1 MSKTA
6 IVTGV
11 TGQDGSYLSE
21 HLLEQGYTVFGCHR
35 RSSTPSTHRLTPI
48 LNHPEFHLIEFD
60 LTDASGIHET
70 ISGIKPHEFYNL
82 AAQSH
87 VGTSFKQPNTTF
99 DIDCNGV
106 IHILEAIKQHSP
118 GTRFYQASTSEMF
131 GRNYS
136 QIKDGKKYQ
145 DENTEMLPQSPY
157 GIAKLASHHM
167 VTIYRDAYN
176 LFATSGILFNH
187 ESPRRGENFVTR
199 KITKYLGEYIKNP
212 HIPTLKLGNLAAY
225 RDWGHAKDY
234 VRAMHLMLQ
243 APEPSDY
250 VIATG
255 NTYSVQHFLDLACE
269 MAGLDEQQTDELYE
283 IDPEFFRPCEV
294 DYLCGDS
301 SKARRDLGWEQE
313 YSFEELVK
321 DMLLADCGGRH
332 DLVRPKACCSGKK
345 SCGSGR
351 PKVNTNRQ
359 EFDESTKDGFGF
371 YTGK

>member
-1 MSKTA
+1 MNKTA

-21 HLLEQGYTVFGCHR
+21 LLLEKGYLVYGCHR
-35 RSSTPSTHRLTPI
+35 RTSTPSTHRISHI
-48 LNHPEFHLIEFD
+48 LNNPDFQLIEFD
-60 LTDASGIHET
+60 LTDPSGIHEV
-70 ISGIKPHEFYNL
+70 ISGVKPHEFYNL

-99 DIDCNGV
+99 DIDCMGV
-106 IHILEAIKQHSP
+106 INILEAIKQHSP

-136 QIKDGKKYQ
+136 QVTNDGKKYQ
-145 DENTEMLPQSPY
+145 DENTTMLPQSPY

-234 VRAMHLMLQ
+234 VRAMYLMLQ

-250 VIATG
+250 VISSG
-255 NTYSVQHFLDLACE
+255 DTYSVQHFLDLACE
-269 MAGLDEQQTDELYE
+269 MAGLDENQTDELYE

-294 DYLCGDS
+294 EYLCGDS
-301 SKARRDLGWEQE
+301 SKARSELGWSQE
-313 YSFEELVK
+313 FSFTDLVR
-321 DMLLADCGGRH
+321 DMLVGDCGGRD
-332 DLVRPKACCSGKK
+332 DLVKRPEACCSGKK
-345 SCGSGR
+345 SSR
-351 PKVNTNRQ
+351 
-359 EFDESTKDGFGF
+359 EALDESSKDGFGF
-371 YTGK
+371 YTGN

>member
-6 IVTGV
+6 IITGV

-21 HLLEQGYTVFGCHR
+21 LLLTKGYTVYGCHR
-35 RSSTPSTHRLTPI
+35 RTSTPSTMRI
-48 LNHPEFHLIEFD
+48 GSVLNHPEFHLIEFD

-145 DENTEMLPQSPY
+145 DETTQMLPQSPY

-255 NTYSVQHFLDLACE
+255 DTYSVQHFLDLACE
-269 MAGLDEQQTDELYE
+269 MAGISDPDSIYE
-283 IDPEFFRPCEV
+283 IDPQFFRPCEV

-301 SKARRDLGWEQE
+301 SKARNELGWEQE
-313 YSFEELVK
+313 YSFEKLVE
-321 DMLLADCGGRH
+321 DMLRHDCGGRA
-332 DLVRPKACCSGKK
+332 DLIKPQAYGTERRPKATIS
-345 SCGSGR
+345 R
-351 PKVNTNRQ
+351 R
-359 EFDESTKDGFGF
+359 ELDEQSKDGFGF

>member
-6 IVTGV
+6 IITGV

-21 HLLEQGYTVFGCHR
+21 LLLTKGYTVYGCHR
-35 RSSTPSTHRLTPI
+35 RTSTPSTSRISHI
-48 LNHPEFHLIEFD
+48 LNNPDFHLIEFD
-60 LTDASGIHET
+60 LTDPSGIHET
-70 ISGIKPHEFYNL
+70 ISTLRPHEFYNL

-106 IHILEAIKQHSP
+106 VNILEAIKQHSS

-145 DENTEMLPQSPY
+145 DETTQMLPQSPY
-157 GIAKLASHHM
+157 GVAKLASHHM

-250 VIATG
+250 VISSG
-255 NTYSVQHFLDLACE
+255 DTYSVQHFLDLACE
-269 MAGLDEQQTDELYE
+269 MAGLSASQSDDIYE

-301 SKARRDLGWEQE
+301 SKARNDLGWTQE
-313 YSFEELVK
+313 YSFEKLVE
-321 DMLLADCGGRH
+321 DMLRHDCGGRA
-332 DLVRPKACCSGKK
+332 DLVKSASACTGGTS
-345 SCGSGR
+345 
-351 PKVNTNRQ
+351 RQ
-359 EFDESTKDGFGF
+359 AFDETTKDGFGF

>member
-21 HLLEQGYTVFGCHR
+21 HLLEQGYTVYGCHR
-35 RSSTPSTHRLTPI
+35 RTSTPSTMRIGSI
-48 LNHPEFHLIEFD
+48 LNHSDFHLMEFD

-106 IHILEAIKQHSP
+106 VNILEAIKQHSS

-145 DENTEMLPQSPY
+145 DETTQMLPQSPY
-157 GIAKLASHHM
+157 GVAKLASHHM

-187 ESPRRGENFVTR
+187 ESPSRGENFVTR

-255 NTYSVQHFLDLACE
+255 DTYSVQHFLDLACE
-269 MAGLDEQQTDELYE
+269 MAGISDPDSIYE
-283 IDPEFFRPCEV
+283 IDPQFFRPCEV

-301 SKARRDLGWEQE
+301 SKARNELGWEQE
-313 YSFEELVK
+313 YSFEKLVE
-321 DMLLADCGGRH
+321 DMLRHDCGGRA
-332 DLVRPKACCSGKK
+332 DLIKPQAYGTERRPKATIS
-345 SCGSGR
+345 R
-351 PKVNTNRQ
+351 R
-359 EFDESTKDGFGF
+359 ELDEQSKDGFGF

>member
-21 HLLEQGYTVFGCHR
+21 LLLNKGYTVYGCHR
-35 RSSTPSTHRLTPI
+35 RTSTPSTSRI
-48 LNHPEFHLIEFD
+48 SQVLNHPDFHLIEFD

-145 DENTEMLPQSPY
+145 DETTEMLPQSPY
-157 GIAKLASHHM
+157 GVAKLASHHM

-250 VIATG
+250 VISSG
-255 NTYSVQHFLDLACE
+255 DTYSVQHFLDLACE
-269 MAGLDEQQTDELYE
+269 MAGIENADDIYE

-301 SKARRDLGWEQE
+301 TKARRDLGWTQE

-321 DMLLADCGGRH
+321 DMLLFDCGGRH

-345 SCGSGR
+345 SCKTKASSR
-351 PKVNTNRQ
+351 
-359 EFDESTKDGFGF
+359 EAFDESTKDGFGF